1 MNQEALNRLTPGFF
15 FQRFLHDI
23 DPYKQTST
31 SWHCTGLM
39 TARVTDPFFLNELRT
54 KINARSK
61 TPVGVLEVGFTFY
74 DVPAETPFCEN
85 GGFVISVRVNNK
97 YTMLGFSSHMDW
109 YDHSLGNVKS
119 EPSFAIM
126 HYDLVTDNP
135 NKLRSKLAE
144 YIATHLVK
152 YVFIDWVQS

>member
-1 MNQEALNRLTPGFF
+1 MNQESLNKLTPGFF

-23 DPYKQTST
+23 DPYKQTPT

-39 TARVTDPFFLNELRT
+39 TAQVTEPFFLNELRT

-61 TPVGVLEVGFTFY
+61 TPVGALEVGFTFY
-74 DVPAETPFCEN
+74 DVPTETPFCEN

-97 YTMLGFSSHMDW
+97 YAMLSFSSNMDW
-109 YDHSLGNVKS
+109 YDHSLGNLKS

-126 HYDLVTDNP
+126 RYDLVTDDP
-135 NKLRSKLAE
+135 NRLRSKLAE
-144 YIATHLVK
+144 YIATHLVE